1 MAALVA
7 LYAAACRSLF
17 TLDESR
23 EQEPAPVEVVAEPI
37 VVAAW
42 AEPSSLPEGGGQ
54 TQLLVRVQKKGGTPF
69 PGVQVRLAA
78 STGTLFSAGRIL
90 VTDGRGMTRD
100 RLTTRQSARVVLNAG
115 GTHHRFDV
123 RVGDSVDATP
133 PVRRRSGGVPQAG
146 LPMAGQGDGVSAA
159 PRSPAPRSAHRAAAV
174 PSR

>member
-1 MAALVA
+1 LAATVA
-7 LYAAACRSLF
+7 LLALCATACRSLA
-17 TLDESR
+17 TLDEPR

-78 STGTLFSAGRIL
+78 STGTLFSAGRVL

-100 RLTTRQSARVVLNAG
+100 RLTTRRSARVVLNAG
-115 GTHHRFDV
+115 GTHYRFDV
-123 RVGDSVDATP
+123 RVGASGEATP
-133 PVRRRSGGVPQAG
+133 PARH
-146 LPMAGQGDGVSAA
+146 GDVSAG
-159 PRSPAPRSAHRAAAV
+159 PRSPAPRSGRRAAAA